1 MKSSRDIDDLQPHVA
16 EKCRAHLAAC
26 EAEGID
32 VLVTCTLRDW
42 EMQAQLYRQGRTAP
56 GSIVTNA
63 QAGDSAHNYGLAYDV
78 VPLRNGK
85 PVWGT
90 IASMDAELWQRVG
103 ELGEAAG
110 LEWAGRWRG
119 RLIEFAHFQDL
130 GDLTIAELK
139 SQHQQGATALA

>member
-1 MKSSRDIDDLQPHVA
+1 MKSSRSIDDLQPDVA

-32 VLVTCTLRDW
+32 LLITCTLRDW
-42 EMQAQLYRQGRTAP
+42 DEQARLFKQGRTAP
-56 GSIVTNA
+56 GAIVTNA
-63 QAGDSAHNYGLAYDV
+63 RPGDSLHNYGRAYDV

-90 IASMDAELWQRVG
+90 IATMDADLWNRVG
-103 ELGEAAG
+103 CLGESVG

-119 RLIEFAHFQDL
+119 RLVEFAHFQDS
-130 GDLTIAELK
+130 GGLTLAELK
-139 SQHQQGATALA
+139 AQHQQGATALA